1 MKWLKMCEDSLCG
14 YLKTSRFSI
23 QLDESTLLRNEALLL
38 TYENQYFMHALDE
51 FFKEKEIP
59 LGNILSIATDGA
71 PAMVGRYRG
80 FLAYLK
86 KEVPNAFTVHSI
98 IHRQHLV
105 AKNLSARLHNSLQ
118 CVIKA
123 INTIRSKS
131 LNDRLFK
138 QLFIEN
144 NEEFNRLLLHTEVR
158 WLSKGACLDRFYKL
172 FNSVLEFLK
181 DKHDALRSNLI
192 QSKIALSRIL
202 RNFVFHEEAAEA
214 DEDVA
219 SFGET
224 VVGIGPINSPSP
236 PPACSAI
243 LVLLR

>member
-1 MKWLKMCEDSLCG
+1 MPG
-14 YLKTSRFSI
+14 
-23 QLDESTLLRNEALLL
+23 NEALLL
-38 TYENQYFMHALDE
+38 AYVRFTKEEQIYQELLFAKYLQTDTKGESIFHVLDE

-59 LGNILSIATDGA
+59 LSNILSVATDGA

-80 FLAYLK
+80 CLAYLK
-86 KEVPNAFTVHSI
+86 KEVPNAFTVHHPSCI

-118 CVIKA
+118 YVIKA

-138 QLFIEN
+138 QLCIEN
-144 NEEFNRLLLHTEVR
+144 DEEFNRLLLHTEVR

-181 DKHDALRSNLI
+181 DKNDALRSNLI
-192 QSKIALSRIL
+192 PKVTSLDRFVSKI
-202 RNFVFHEEAAEA
+202 
-214 DEDVA
+214 
-219 SFGET
+219 
-224 VVGIGPINSPSP
+224 
-236 PPACSAI
+236 
-243 LVLLR
+243 